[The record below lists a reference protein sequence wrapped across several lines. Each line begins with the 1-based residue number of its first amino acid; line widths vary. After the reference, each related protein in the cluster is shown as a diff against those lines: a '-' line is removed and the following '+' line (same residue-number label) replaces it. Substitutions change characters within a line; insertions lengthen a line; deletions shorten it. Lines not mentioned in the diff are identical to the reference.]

1 MSVTANAAWV
11 FLPQYLNKMLIAERS
26 TLLPFLYHTATIRQ
40 YRTFSGKPIPGYP
53 VEFGQDTSRSN
64 YNNPLRPDDV
74 PLLDGET
81 STSENSNS
89 LSQIP
94 NDRATYHRQ
103 RKSTITDSERKAF
116 QRLFGNIV
124 FQPERQPLP
133 PDATEESSLD
143 SILEDVLIKHRAGSN
158 RASPSLKIPSIR
170 SVAKVLIGRKSNQ
183 DQKTIR
189 DITGDNDSL
198 EALREQQYNRV
209 EGLLCAAKTD
219 VELWNVLEREVFSII
234 RELDLDGA
242 AANTEMKGKG
252 AKRNSRRATP
262 ILKPTTEDIC
272 EEIDHASGLAIIG
285 PNYPSFLVIA
295 VRQLRQEFPSSS
307 LSLTILPTV
316 KDLGRG
322 SYVLGASTVLYNELI
337 SLAWL
342 TYADLECI
350 EELLQDMDNSGVDF
364 DGNTLELLESIHDEA
379 RKACMGRFGATVAA
393 VWEMD
398 RFTDGWRKLERWR
411 DIIKDRMQAEA
422 IRKANAREIQPANHY
437 TEPRVPP
444 TV

>member
-1 MSVTANAAWV
+1 MPVTANAARV
-11 FLPQYLNKMLIAERS
+11 FLPQYLNRRLTANRS

-40 YRTFSGKPIPGYP
+40 CRTFSGKPLPGHP

-64 YNNPLRPDDV
+64 YDNLLRLDNV

-81 STSENSNS
+81 STFENSNS
-89 LSQIP
+89 LSQMP

-103 RKSTITDSERKAF
+103 RKSTITDSERKTF
-116 QRLFGNIV
+116 QRLFGNLA
-124 FQPERQPLP
+124 FRPERQPLS
-133 PDATEESSLD
+133 PDDAEESSLD
-143 SILEDVLIKHRAGSN
+143 SVLEDILIKHRA
-158 RASPSLKIPSIR
+158 R
-170 SVAKVLIGRKSNQ
+170 SNQ
-183 DQKTIR
+183 ANVKTLSVRSMAGALVGQESNHDQ
-189 DITGDNDSL
+189 TGDNDSL
-198 EALREQQYNRV
+198 QALQEQQYNRV
-209 EGLLCAAKTD
+209 EGLLRAAKTD
-219 VELWNVLEREVFSII
+219 VELWNVLETEVFSII

-242 AANTEMKGKG
+242 AANTKMKGKG

-262 ILKPTTEDIC
+262 MLKPITENIC
-272 EEIDHASGLAIIG
+272 EEIDHPSGLAVIG

-342 TYADLECI
+342 TYADFECI

-364 DGNTLELLESIHDEA
+364 DWNTLELLESIHDEA

-398 RFTDGWRKLERWR
+398 RFTNGWRKLERWR

-422 IRKANAREIQPANHY
+422 IRKANAREI
-437 TEPRVPP
+437 
-444 TV
+444 

>member
-1 MSVTANAAWV
+1 MSVTANAARV
-11 FLPQYLNKMLIAERS
+11 FLPQYLNRMLIAKRS
-26 TLLPFLYHTATIRQ
+26 TLLLFLYHTATIRQ
-40 YRTFSGKPIPGYP
+40 YRTFSGKPLPGHP

-64 YNNPLRPDDV
+64 YNDLLRPDDV

-81 STSENSNS
+81 STFENSNS
-89 LSQIP
+89 LSQML

-116 QRLFGNIV
+116 QRLFGNLV
-124 FQPERQPLP
+124 FQPKQQPLP
-133 PDATEESSLD
+133 PDTDEESSLD
-143 SILEDVLIKHRAGSN
+143 SVLEDVLIKHRARSN
-158 RASPSLKIPSIR
+158 RDSPSLKIPSIR
-170 SVAKVLIGRKSNQ
+170 SVAEVLIGRKSNH
-183 DQKTIR
+183 DQETIR
-189 DITGDNDSL
+189 DITGDNNSL
-198 EALREQQYNRV
+198 EALQKQQYDRV
-209 EGLLCAAKTD
+209 EGLLHAAKTD
-219 VELWNVLEREVFSII
+219 VELWNVLETEVFSII

-252 AKRNSRRATP
+252 NSCRETP
-262 ILKPTTEDIC
+262 ILKPTIENIC
-272 EEIDHASGLAIIG
+272 EEIDRASGLAIIG

-342 TYADLECI
+342 TYADFECI

-422 IRKANAREIQPANHY
+422 IRKANAREIQPENYY

-444 TV
+444 AV

>member
-1 MSVTANAAWV
+1 MSATVNGARV
-11 FLPQYLNKMLIAERS
+11 FLPQYLNRMLITKRS

-40 YRTFSGKPIPGYP
+40 YRTFSGKPLPGYP

-64 YNNPLRPDDV
+64 YNNLLRPDDI

-81 STSENSNS
+81 STFENSNS
-89 LSQIP
+89 LSQMP

-116 QRLFGNIV
+116 QRLFGNLV
-124 FQPERQPLP
+124 FQPERQSLP
-133 PDATEESSLD
+133 PDATDESSLD
-143 SILEDVLIKHRAGSN
+143 SILEDVLIKHRAGGN

-170 SVAKVLIGRKSNQ
+170 SVAEVLIGRKSNQ

-198 EALREQQYNRV
+198 EALQEQQYNRV

-262 ILKPTTEDIC
+262 ILKPTTENIC

-342 TYADLECI
+342 TYADFECI

-411 DIIKDRMQAEA
+411 DIIKGRMQAEA

-437 TEPRVPP
+437 TELRVLS

>member
-1 MSVTANAAWV
+1 MSITANAARV
-11 FLPQYLNKMLIAERS
+11 FLPQYLNRMLIAKRS

-40 YRTFSGKPIPGYP
+40 YRSFSGKPLPGHP
-53 VEFGQDTSRSN
+53 MESGQDTSRSN
-64 YNNPLRPDDV
+64 YNDLLRLDDV

-81 STSENSNS
+81 STFENSNS
-89 LSQIP
+89 LSQMP

-116 QRLFGNIV
+116 QRLFGNLV
-124 FQPERQPLP
+124 SQPERQPLP
-133 PDATEESSLD
+133 LDAAEESSLD
-143 SILEDVLIKHRAGSN
+143 SVLEDVLIKHRASSDW
-158 RASPSLKIPSIR
+158 ASPSLKIPSIR
-170 SVAKVLIGRKSNQ
+170 SVAEVLTSRKSNH

-189 DITGDNDSL
+189 DVAGNNDSL
-198 EALREQQYNRV
+198 EALQKQQYNRV
-209 EGLLCAAKTD
+209 EGLLRAAKTD
-219 VELWNVLEREVFSII
+219 VELWNVLETEVFSII

-242 AANTEMKGKG
+242 AANT
-252 AKRNSRRATP
+252 ATP
-262 ILKPTTEDIC
+262 ILKPTIENIC
-272 EEIDHASGLAIIG
+272 EEIDHASRLAIIG

-307 LSLTILPTV
+307 LSLTILPAV

-342 TYADLECI
+342 TYADFECI

-422 IRKANAREIQPANHY
+422 IRKANAREIQPAD
-437 TEPRVPP
+437 RKSV
-444 TV
+444 V

>member
-1 MSVTANAAWV
+1 MSVTANTARV
-11 FLPQYLNKMLIAERS
+11 FLPQYLNGRLIAKRS
-26 TLLPFLYHTATIRQ
+26 ILLPFLYHTVTIRQ
-40 YRTFSGKPIPGYP
+40 RRTFSGKPLPGHP

-64 YNNPLRPDDV
+64 YDNLLRLDDV

-81 STSENSNS
+81 STFENSNS
-89 LSQIP
+89 LSQMP

-116 QRLFGNIV
+116 QRLFGNLV
-124 FQPERQPLP
+124 FQPERQSLS
-133 PDATEESSLD
+133 PDAAEESSLD
-143 SILEDVLIKHRAGSN
+143 SILEDVLINYRARSD
-158 RASPSLKIPSIR
+158 RDSPSLKTPSIR
-170 SVAKVLIGRKSNQ
+170 SMAEALIGRKSNH
-183 DQKTIR
+183 DQKTIK
-189 DITGDNDSL
+189 DVTGDNDSL
-198 EALREQQYNRV
+198 EALQEQQYNRV

-219 VELWNVLEREVFSII
+219 VELWNVLEIEVFSII

-242 AANTEMKGKG
+242 AANTKMKGKG
-252 AKRNSRRATP
+252 VKQNSRRATS
-262 ILKPTTEDIC
+262 ILKPTTGNIC

-342 TYADLECI
+342 TYADFECI

-379 RKACMGRFGATVAA
+379 CKACTGRFGATVAA

-398 RFTDGWRKLERWR
+398 RFTNGWRKLERWR

-437 TEPRVPP
+437 TKPRVPP

>member
-1 MSVTANAAWV
+1 MSVTANAARV
-11 FLPQYLNKMLIAERS
+11 FLPQYLNRMLIAKRS

-40 YRTFSGKPIPGYP
+40 YRTFSGKPLPGYP
-53 VEFGQDTSRSN
+53 VEFGQDTSRSY
-64 YNNPLRPDDV
+64 YNDLLRPDDV

-81 STSENSNS
+81 STFENSNS
-89 LSQIP
+89 LSQMP

-103 RKSTITDSERKAF
+103 RRSTITDSERKAF
-116 QRLFGNIV
+116 QRLFGNLV
-124 FQPERQPLP
+124 FQPEQQPLP
-133 PDATEESSLD
+133 PDAAEESSLD
-143 SILEDVLIKHRAGSN
+143 SVLEDVLIKHRARSN
-158 RASPSLKIPSIR
+158 QASPDLKIPSIR
-170 SVAKVLIGRKSNQ
+170 SVTEVLIGRKSNR
-183 DQKTIR
+183 DQETIR
-189 DITGDNDSL
+189 DITGDNNSL
-198 EALREQQYNRV
+198 EALQKRQYDRV
-209 EGLLCAAKTD
+209 KGLLHAAKTD
-219 VELWNVLEREVFSII
+219 VELWNVLETEVFSII

-252 AKRNSRRATP
+252 NSCRATA
-262 ILKPTTEDIC
+262 LKPTIEDIC
-272 EEIDHASGLAIIG
+272 EEIDRASGLAIIG

-342 TYADLECI
+342 TYADFECI

-398 RFTDGWRKLERWR
+398 RFTDGWRRLERWR

-422 IRKANAREIQPANHY
+422 IRKANAREIQSANHY

>member
-1 MSVTANAAWV
+1 M
-11 FLPQYLNKMLIAERS
+11 
-26 TLLPFLYHTATIRQ
+26 
-40 YRTFSGKPIPGYP
+40 
-53 VEFGQDTSRSN
+53 EFGQDTSRSN
-64 YNNPLRPDDV
+64 YNDLLRPDDV

-81 STSENSNS
+81 STFENSNS
-89 LSQIP
+89 LSQML

-116 QRLFGNIV
+116 QRLFGNLV
-124 FQPERQPLP
+124 FQPKQQPLP
-133 PDATEESSLD
+133 PDTDEESSLD
-143 SILEDVLIKHRAGSN
+143 SVLEDVLIKHRARSN
-158 RASPSLKIPSIR
+158 RDSPSLKIPSIR
-170 SVAKVLIGRKSNQ
+170 SVAEVLIGRKSNH
-183 DQKTIR
+183 DQETIR
-189 DITGDNDSL
+189 DITGDNNSL
-198 EALREQQYNRV
+198 EALQKQQYDRV
-209 EGLLCAAKTD
+209 EGLLHAAKTD
-219 VELWNVLEREVFSII
+219 VELWNVLETEVFSII

-252 AKRNSRRATP
+252 NSCRETP
-262 ILKPTTEDIC
+262 ILKPTIENIC
-272 EEIDHASGLAIIG
+272 EEIDRASGLAIIG

-342 TYADLECI
+342 TYADFECI

-422 IRKANAREIQPANHY
+422 IRKANAREIQPENYY

-444 TV
+444 AV